1 MNRNGMIKQLFSS
14 EFFQELEAIIK
25 IYKQNEKIIEEGE
38 NSNETMYLLIEGNL
52 SVYKKHGKT
61 LEEINQLKAGD
72 FFGEIAIISNQPRT
86 ATVIVRSQVARVL
99 LFSKSKFIQQT
110 VSNPLLTFTI
120 FKATLARLLRAEFV
134 LDRLV
139 RKIKNFQY
147 DLLKKLNTNQFKVSK
162 VNVLNFLHTLPTEHF
177 GKGEKIYFE
186 GEASK
191 GVMYFIVQ
199 GSLSI
204 LKTYHGK
211 SVKLSTIQSG
221 EFFSEITM
229 VSQKPYSYSVIVASD
244 KAVLVPINKE
254 QYLEI
259 MNLTPEFVLNHI
271 KSILWKLINTEKV
284 TFHIKGKI
292 EAISPSSDI
301 RHFKSG
307 DVIIAEGD
315 LSNETMY
322 FITSGEFSV
331 CKTRKEGL
339 IEVNVLKTG
348 DFFGEIALI
357 SNQNRSATI
366 LTKSETAS
374 LILFSKKKFIE
385 QTSVNPAL
393 TFSILKATVA
403 RLLRTE
409 THIDKMIKVL
419 PALEKELRIKLTQ
432 SRVENVDVF
441 SYVYNLNTP
450 TYMEG
455 DMVYAEGDSSRGKIF
470 FLVSGSCSI
479 VKKYHKKYTTITK
492 LEPGDFFGEMSL
504 VSNRPRYNAVKVTTD
519 KTKVAH
525 IERDIFMKVVQLH
538 PEFLFSLLKT
548 VIWKLIIYEK
558 AISELNIKFEMY
570 DRKL

>member
-1 MNRNGMIKQLFSS
+1 MIKQLFSS
-14 EFFQELEAIIK
+14 EFFQELDAIIK
-25 IYKQNEKIIEEGE
+25 VYKFNDKIIEEGE
-38 NSNETMYLLIEGNL
+38 PSNETMYLLIEGNL

-61 LEEINQLKAGD
+61 LEEINQLKTGD

-86 ATVIVRSQVARVL
+86 ATVVVRSQTARVL
-99 LFSKSKFIQQT
+99 LFSKNKFIQQT

-134 LDRLV
+134 LERLV
-139 RKIKNFQY
+139 KKIKNFNF
-147 DLLKKLNTNQFKVSK
+147 DLLKKLNTNQYKINK
-162 VNVLNFLHTLPTEHF
+162 INVINFLHTLPSKHY
-177 GKGEKIYFE
+177 GKGEKVYFE
-186 GEASK
+186 GEPSN
-191 GVMYFIVQ
+191 GMMYFVVQ

-211 SVKLSTIQSG
+211 SIKLAQIESG
-221 EFFSEITM
+221 EFFSEISM
-229 VSQKPYSYSVIVASD
+229 VSSRPYPFSVIVATD
-244 KAVLVPINKE
+244 KVTLVPIEKE

-259 MNLTPEFVLNHI
+259 MNLTPDFILNHI
-271 KSILWKLINTEKV
+271 KNVLWKLINTEKV
-284 TFHIKGKI
+284 TYHIKGKI

-301 RHFKSG
+301 RNFKNG
-307 DVIIAEGD
+307 DVIISEGD
-315 LSNETMY
+315 LSNEIMY
-322 FITSGEFSV
+322 FIVNGEFSV
-331 CKTRKEGL
+331 CKNRSGEL
-339 IEVNVLKTG
+339 IEVNVLRTG

-366 LTKSETAS
+366 LTKSDTAS

-403 RLLRTE
+403 RLLKTE
-409 THIDKMIKVL
+409 TNIDKMIKVL
-419 PALEKELRIKLTQ
+419 PSIEKELRIKLTQ

-441 SYVYNLNTP
+441 SYVYNLHTP

-455 DMVYAEGDSSRGKIF
+455 DSVFSEGDPSLGKIF
-470 FLVSGSCSI
+470 FLVSGNLSI

-492 LEPGDFFGEMSL
+492 LESGDFFGEMSL
-504 VSNRPRYNAVKVTTD
+504 VSNRPRYNTVKVTSD

-525 IERDIFMKVVQLH
+525 IEKDIFMKIVQLH

-570 DRKL
+570 DRKF